1 MEDMLSTVGQLRFST
16 RAILFFFFLLLA
28 LSSATQIAAQDNGG
42 QDSTN
47 NTSAQQNQYSSPPE
61 LTADQIIAILQA
73 NPDVAQNLKMAAA
86 QNGLTGT
93 REQAIQRLQTDES
106 VRIQVTQYLIE
117 QGVVDPSDPR
127 LHANDQSQSGQ
138 NGQYGGGQNQGQGT
152 QNNPAYRQPYGQQQ
166 NGQQPYGQPYGPQQQ
181 PYGQQVPYGQQ
192 QPYGQPPYNNYPPQQ
207 GGYNN
212 AQGNMQGGFPQY
224 GPGTAPNGNMNN
236 GGLPPGTNGPAGQAQ
251 SGSEIPILRQRI
263 PPAYRNIPALKDL
276 YSQVS
281 DFNLR
286 LTRFGVDMLR
296 SNSALTITTDVS
308 AGPDYILGPGD
319 DLELTLWGG
328 VSRQMRLTI
337 DREGRISLPEIG
349 TVLLAGKS
357 LGDARVT
364 VQTSLG
370 SQYRNIHSDLALARV
385 RTVRVYV
392 VGDVARPGAY
402 DISALSTI
410 LNAIAAAGGPT
421 ERGSLRRIRQ
431 YRGSEL
437 VAEADMYDLL
447 LKGVRGKIAGL
458 APGDTILV
466 PTVGPQVTV
475 TGMVRRPAIY
485 ELKDETDLA
494 QVLDLAGGVLATGS
508 LREVRIERVQAHEG
522 KTMLSLKLPDLKDT
536 AGVKIALA
544 GFKAQ
549 DGDRVIIGAIA
560 PYSNQAVYLDGH
572 VIHPGKYS
580 FHQGMD
586 VSELIRSY
594 QDLLPEPSDHAEI
607 IRLKPPD
614 LRPEV
619 IDFNLREVLT
629 GEDPVVLQPFDTIR
643 IYGRYDVDA
652 PLVAIYG
659 EVARPGEYPMSDGMT
674 AADLVRMAGG
684 LKRSAY
690 RQTADLA
697 SYTISQN
704 KKVEVESR
712 TVEIGKA
719 LQGVEDTDVRL
730 KPRDVLTIR
739 QLAGWNTVGTV
750 VKVSGEVNYPGTY
763 GIVEGERL
771 SSVLQRAGG
780 FREDAYPRGAVLSR
794 EDVRKLNEK
803 ARDTLIDRVQS
814 MIPDVKDPTA
824 AMGVVSAAQN
834 QQEQMIRRLKAT
846 APSGRQVI
854 KISAN
859 ISSWANTPADIELR
873 PGDEIVIPKYPTFVT
888 VQGQVN
894 SPSAITYVPGK
905 NAEWYFRRAGG
916 HTPAASMKDLFVIRA
931 DGTVLGRGS
940 SSGFWSGKVTNTVM
954 YPGDTVVVPEKII
967 TGSSAWRTLLQTVQ
981 VMSSVAVT
989 AGVLSNF

>member
-1 MEDMLSTVGQLRFST
+1 MITTVGQLRFST
-16 RAILFFFFLLLA
+16 RAILFLLLLA
-28 LSSATQIAAQDNGG
+28 LASTTQSAAQENGG
-42 QDSTN
+42 QDSTYN
-47 NTSAQQNQYSSPPE
+47 APSPQNPTSPPE
-61 LTADQIIAILQA
+61 LSADQIIAILQA
-73 NPDVAQNLKMAAA
+73 NPDVAASLRMAAA

-106 VRIQVTQYLIE
+106 ARIQVTQYLIE
-117 QGVVDPSDPR
+117 QGVVDPADPA
-127 LHANDQSQSGQ
+127 LHANDRTQGQ
-138 NGQYGGGQNQGQGT
+138 GGQYNGGQNPAQGT
-152 QNNPAYRQPYGQQQ
+152 PNYPNNQPQ
-166 NGQQPYGQPYGPQQQ
+166 YGPRQN
-181 PYGQQVPYGQQ
+181 GQQ
-192 QPYGQPPYNNYPPQQ
+192 QPYGPPPVQQGSGYNTGAPQNVPPQNQ
-207 GGYNN
+207 PGTPNGPGYNGRIQPG
-212 AQGNMQGGFPQY
+212 AGGTSGQGQSQGDIPLKQQKI
-224 GPGTAPNGNMNN
+224 
-236 GGLPPGTNGPAGQAQ
+236 PA
-251 SGSEIPILRQRI
+251 
-263 PPAYRNIPALKDL
+263 AYQDIPALKDL

-296 SNSALTITTDVS
+296 SNSASTITPDVS

-319 DLELTLWGG
+319 ELTLSLWGG
-328 VSRQMRLTI
+328 LSRQTRLVI
-337 DREGRISLPEIG
+337 DREGRVSLPDIG

-357 LGDARVT
+357 LGDAR
-364 VQTSLG
+364 QTMQTALST
-370 SQYRNIHSDLALARV
+370 QYKNTHSDLALARV

-410 LNAIAAAGGPT
+410 LNAVASAGGPT

-431 YRGSEL
+431 SRGNEAI
-437 VAEADMYDLL
+437 AEFDMYDLL

-458 APGDTILV
+458 SPGDTILV
-466 PTVGPQVTV
+466 PTVGPQVSV

-485 ELKDETDLA
+485 ELKDETDLS

-508 LREVRIERVQAHEG
+508 LREVRVERVQAHQG
-522 KTMLSLKLPDLKDT
+522 KTMLSLKLPDLKNT
-536 AGVKIALA
+536 EAVKSALA

-549 DGDRVIIGAIA
+549 DGDRIIIGAIA

-586 VSELIRSY
+586 VSELITSY
-594 QDLLPEPSDHAEI
+594 QDLMPEPADHAEI

-629 GEDPVVLQPFDTIR
+629 GEDPVILQPFDTIR

-652 PLVAIYG
+652 PIVAIYG
-659 EVARPGEYPMSDGMT
+659 EVARPGEFPMSEGMT
-674 AADLVRMAGG
+674 AVDLVRMAGG

-690 RQTADLA
+690 KLTADLA
-697 SYTISQN
+697 SYTVSQD

-712 TVEIGKA
+712 TIEIGKA

-750 VKVSGEVNYPGTY
+750 VKLSGEVNYPGTY

-771 SSVLQRAGG
+771 SSVLKRAGG
-780 FREDAYPRGAVLSR
+780 FREDAYPRGAVLDR
-794 EDVRKLNEK
+794 EEVRKINEK
-803 ARDTLIDRVQS
+803 ARDALITRVQT
-814 MIPDVKDPTA
+814 MTPDVKDPNA
-824 AMGVVSAAQN
+824 ALGVVSSAQN
-834 QQEQMIRRLKAT
+834 QQEQMVRRLKA
-846 APSGRQVI
+846 APVSGRQVI
-854 KISAN
+854 RISGDIA
-859 ISSWANTPADIELR
+859 SWENTPADITLR
-873 PGDEIVIPKYPTFVT
+873 PGDEVVIPKYPTFVA

-905 NAEWYFRRAGG
+905 NAEWYFKRAGG
-916 HTPAASMKDLFVIRA
+916 HTASASMKDAFVVRA
-931 DGTVLGRGS
+931 DGTVVGRGS
-940 SSGFWSGKVTNTVM
+940 TSGFWSGNVMTTTM
-954 YPGDTVVVPEKII
+954 YPGDTVVIPEKIV
-967 TGSSAWRTLLQTVQ
+967 TGSSAWRGVLQAVQ
-981 VMSSVAVT
+981 LMSSVAVT
-989 AGVLSNF
+989 AGVVASF